1 MSTKEIALAFA
12 AKWQATDGEGLSAL
26 CTDDFLFSGPV
37 PLPLG
42 LSETIEW
49 ISVLKHAA
57 PDIDYHQAHVQ
68 FENGN
73 IVHLITQ
80 VTGTHTGNLDL
91 TDFGMGIIPP
101 TGKSFSTPLE
111 NAQVTIR
118 DEKVTRYHVDPRP
131 DAGILGMLAA
141 LGITG
146 AIA

>member
-1 MSTKEIALAFA
+1 MLAKEIALAFA
-12 AKWQATDGEGLSAL
+12 AKWQAADGDGLSAL

-49 ISVLKHAA
+49 ISVIKHAV
-57 PDIDYHQAHVQ
+57 PDIDYHQVHVQ

-73 IVHLITQ
+73 IVHLITRI
-80 VTGTHTGNLDL
+80 TGTHTGDLDL
-91 TDFGMGIIPP
+91 TGFGMGVIPP
-101 TGKSFSTPLE
+101 TGKSFSMPLE

-118 DEKVTRYHVDPRP
+118 AEKVTRYHVDPRP
-131 DAGILGMLAA
+131 DAGISGMLAA

-146 AIA
+146 AMA

>member
-1 MSTKEIALAFA
+1 MAAKEIALAFA
-12 AKWQATDGEGLSAL
+12 ANRQAADGEGLSAL
-26 CTDDFLFSGPV
+26 CTDDFHFSGPV

-57 PDIDYHQAHVQ
+57 PDIDYHHAYVQ
-68 FENGN
+68 FENGH
-73 IVHLITQ
+73 IVHLVTQ
-80 VTGTHTGNLDL
+80 VTGTHTGDLDL
-91 TDFGMGIIPP
+91 TDFSMGIIPP
-101 TGKSFSTPLE
+101 TGKSFSMPLE

-131 DAGILGMLAA
+131 DAGILGLLAA

>member
-1 MSTKEIALAFA
+1 MANQEIAMAFA
-12 AKWQATDGEGLSAL
+12 AKWQAADGEGLSSL
-26 CTDDFLFSGPV
+26 CSDDFHFSGPV

-42 LSETIEW
+42 LSESIEW

-57 PDIDYHQAHVQ
+57 PDINYHHAYVQ

-73 IVHLITQ
+73 IVHLVTQ

-101 TGKSFSTPLE
+101 TGKFFTMPLE

-118 DEKVTRYHVDPRP
+118 GEKVTRYHVDPRP
-131 DAGILGMLAA
+131 DAGILGILDA
-141 LGITG
+141 LGIMG
-146 AIA
+146 DLV